1 MKKTILDINDYLK
14 NKTFNLDNNFILDKK
29 TNTKINVLNANKRQL
44 IDLNKTYNFCNL
56 LTLNSSKLEKSKKIL
71 NINTV
76 GLSLA
81 PHTTN
86 KIDEL
91 KLFID
96 LNKLINK
103 QKNQIITLC
112 GNSNKHC
119 RVNCV
124 SFECGNP
131 AYEKNK
137 KNAMYNRKLFF
148 LNDTQLFLA
157 NFIRHLTLYSDYCI
171 NNNLIMSVRP
181 NISSDINYENI
192 KVIYQNKLTTMD
204 KIIFN
209 IVNKTDRLKDFKPI
223 PYDYTKNYNRKQSSI
238 YHKVFSYGTND
249 IEKPLQAIKNGLSLA
264 IVVNVARNKPL
275 PKTIKIKDKILNAF
289 DGDTIDYLPHWKRK
303 KPSAILL
310 RFKYRAKWNK
320 QKRKIELQKAINGGF
335 VKDINTL

>member
-14 NKTFNLDNNFILDKK
+14 NKIFNLDNNFILDKK
-29 TNTKINVLNANKRQL
+29 TNTKINILNANKRQL
-44 IDLNKTYNFCNL
+44 IDLNKTYNFSSL
-56 LTLNSSKLEKSKKIL
+56 LTTNSSKLEKSKKIL

-76 GLSLA
+76 GLSLS

-91 KLFID
+91 NLFIN

-103 QKNQIITLC
+103 QKNEIITLC

-119 RVNCV
+119 RINCV
-124 SFECGNP
+124 PFECGNP

-148 LNDTQLFLA
+148 LNDTQLFLS
-157 NFIRHLTLYSDYCI
+157 NFIRHLILYSDYCI

-204 KIIFN
+204 KIIFD
-209 IVNKTDRLKDFKPI
+209 IVNKTDLKDFKPI

-238 YHKVFSYGTND
+238 YHKVYSYGTND
-249 IEKPLQAIKNGLSLA
+249 IEKSLQAINNGLSLA

-275 PKTIKIKDKILNAF
+275 PKTIKIKDKILKAF

-303 KPSAILL
+303 KPNAILL

-320 QKRKIELQKAINGGF
+320 QKREIELQKAINGGF
-335 VKDINTL
+335 VKDINKL